1 MALPSLNRELPH
13 TPAVLAL
20 EEVMRRLTERNEVI
34 RNFCSR
40 PGVQEGRKILNID
53 AQHAADSLTQSTLV
67 GSGLLHASPLV
78 LTDNEDGS
86 LLIVHHVGRKLA
98 GHAGLLH
105 GGVASMLLDEAMG
118 RACFPLLPE
127 QVGVTVRMEINYQAP
142 IPLDSIVLI
151 RAHTEKVEGRKA
163 WTEAT
168 IEDPDTGVVY
178 VKATGHFV
186 QPRWAVSM
194 SKVL

>member
-1 MALPSLNRELPH
+1 MALPSLNHE
-13 TPAVLAL
+13 TQDTSADSAL
-20 EEVMRRLTERNEVI
+20 EEAMGRLTERNEI
-34 RNFCSR
+34 IKFFCCR
-40 PGVQEGRKILNID
+40 PGVKKGRKTLNID
-53 AQHAADSLTQSTLV
+53 PQHAADSVTQSTLV
-67 GSGLLHASPLV
+67 GPDLLSASPLAF
-78 LTDNEDGS
+78 TDNEDGS
-86 LLIVHHVGRKLA
+86 LLILQHVGRKLA

-105 GGVASMLLDEAMG
+105 GGVVSMLLDEAMG

-127 QVGVTVRMEINYQAP
+127 QVGVTVRMEISYQAP
-142 IPLDSIVLI
+142 ISLDSIILI

-168 IEDPDTGVVY
+168 IEDPDTGLVY

-186 QPRWAVSM
+186 QPRWAANM